1 MTVTI
6 LTGSVEVEPIP
17 QMGTFGTTVQEL
29 NRCLEWLLGNH
40 CSTVVVESTGTYWVP
55 VWNIVHERVAVI
67 VANPE
72 HVKARRGEK
81 TDPEDSRRLA
91 ERLRVG
97 DVRGSF
103 VPSAQIVE
111 LRDLTRRRKRLLS
124 AANSERNR
132 IQKLLEQANV
142 KIGNVV
148 TDVFGVSGQR
158 ILHALLQHPQLPP
171 AALADLAKGRL
182 RHKRQ
187 ALIETL
193 QGHRLNDHVRWMIQH
208 SLDHLVFLEN
218 QLTELSP
225 KDFAE
230 TPALRARV
238 RAVADDPRHR
248 RRNRCRDSGRNRRQ
262 HGAGSQPQAPD
273 QLGGR
278 LSRQQSVGGQAKE
291 RFHQARQ
298 QVVACSPGAVRL
310 GHCTAARLHLQK
322 AVLSTDATPRKKA
335 SADCRGPIPAR
346 GGLAGSATHDS
357 LQRTGQRSLAGTGAR
372 QEDTTSPS
380 ALTPARY
387 RYQRS
392 PTSAT

>member
-1 MTVTI
+1 
-6 LTGSVEVEPIP
+6 
-17 QMGTFGTTVQEL
+17 
-29 NRCLEWLLGNH
+29 
-40 CSTVVVESTGTYWVP
+40 
-55 VWNIVHERVAVI
+55 VWNVLHERVAVI

-218 QLTELSP
+218 QLTELSQRTLLKLQP
-225 KDFAE
+225 FEREYELLQTIPGIAAE
-230 TPALRARV
+230 TA
-238 RAVADDPRHR
+238 AVILAETGGNMAQFPSPKHLTSWAGVCPGNNLSAGKQRTLPSSAPT
-248 RRNRCRDSGRNRRQ
+248 SGCL
-262 HGAGSQPQAPD
+262 QPW
-273 QLGGR
+273 
-278 LSRQQSVGGQAKE
+278 
-291 RFHQARQ
+291 
-298 QVVACSPGAVRL
+298 CSPPG
-310 GHCTAARLHLQK
+310 
-322 AVLSTDATPRKKA
+322 PPYA
-335 SADCRGPIPAR
+335 SAAPSSKS
-346 GGLAGSATHDS
+346 GSID
-357 LQRTGQRSLAGTGAR
+357 RCNTGEESER
-372 QEDTTSPS
+372 
-380 ALTPARY
+380 
-387 RYQRS
+387 
-392 PTSAT
+392 